1 MKKIIIPRRKGISA
15 FRLKKNSVNKA
26 DKKRNNVILII
37 KLSLII
43 LRLMN

>member
-1 MKKIIIPRRKGISA
+1 MKKIIIPRRKGINI

-26 DKKRNNVILII
+26 DKKRKIVILII

-43 LRLMN
+43 LRLIN